1 MDGVHFSSYP
11 ASLIASPHRTQYL
24 PIQSA
29 CLMPVSWKN
38 RSRPS
43 AMPPLAAA
51 VRLISAIMC
60 ALSICRS
67 SPLSAY
73 GNRTL
78 ALSRPQPHYRRQP
91 VNTRPRRVSRVQ
103 MPHFE
108 ISWAEIVTLR
118 RDSNDVPADE
128 IDAAELAIAHLRS
141 LFGDCVL
148 KLPTRIV
155 DVLFNRAPWTYE
167 WLVWFS
173 SSLQR
178 LEKIP
183 SYGCLRKRL
192 LRPDDFEEALSVL
205 RIAERFQEAGL
216 LCTFDPAI
224 EVEGNRKVPDLG
236 IRDAEAGLAFYC
248 EVSSLFRSD
257 DDGKATAAFDR
268 IDGLF
273 RSYPRDPM
281 IYAGRFLRQPSS
293 RRLDELVVT
302 IEAAKKAAIRED
314 RLGEVIVPG
323 LLELAFAPETGKE
336 GLERWCHEHG
346 IDALSFAGPPAA
358 VDHIKRLEFKLQRKT
373 QQLPSGMPNVLVVP
387 AQQLFFNV
395 QNPADLLPH
404 VEEILHE
411 HPKVGLL
418 VLTTESIASVT
429 PRVALIGAHLVI
441 WSGRGGHDQRY
452 LMVHNPYCI
461 STFPRPTAEK
471 REISVLF
478 LRALAG
484 RAVDSCVST
493 ARHWPGR
500 PSGLL
505 AGRERRSGHHAPV
518 VRAWFGHGAL
528 PHPQL

>member
-1 MDGVHFSSYP
+1 
-11 ASLIASPHRTQYL
+11 
-24 PIQSA
+24 
-29 CLMPVSWKN
+29 
-38 RSRPS
+38 
-43 AMPPLAAA
+43 
-51 VRLISAIMC
+51 
-60 ALSICRS
+60 
-67 SPLSAY
+67 
-73 GNRTL
+73 
-78 ALSRPQPHYRRQP
+78 
-91 VNTRPRRVSRVQ
+91 

-141 LFGDCVL
+141 LFGDCVP

-268 IDGLF
+268 INGLF